1 MTTTDVSPGAGPG
14 RAPPAVFLPVPTPES
29 FDVDA
34 FLAGLPPWREF
45 QEPRA
50 RDTDRYARGSA
61 GQRLRA
67 SLAAKVSD
75 EMLREIARDTLG
87 AVRCSQKYL
96 DALRIVLGNQ
106 AHAEEFGY
114 LLEMNTR
121 TDFATEKVMRTIL
134 GQMEQ
139 AGITF
144 KKLVVLG
151 HGRSQAIHCFRRC
164 AARRDPEDVLNAL
177 LRRTEGECSVD
188 DSPTTIQAEDVPY

>member
-1 MTTTDVSPGAGPG
+1 MNANVERRLTARSSSPFGHSPSE
-14 RAPPAVFLPVPTPES
+14 AP
-29 FDVDA
+29 FDIDA
-34 FLAGLPPWREF
+34 FLASLPPWREF
-45 QEPRA
+45 REPPA
-50 RDTDRYARGSA
+50 TDSTRHARGSA

-67 SLAAKVSD
+67 SLAAKVPD
-75 EMLREIARDTLG
+75 ETLREIARDTLG

-151 HGRSQAIHCFRRC
+151 QGRSQAVHCYRGS
-164 AARRDPEDVLNAL
+164 AARRDPTDVLNAL
-177 LRRTEGECSVD
+177 LRRAEGECCVD
-188 DSPTTIQAEDVPY
+188 DSPINIQAEDVPY